1 MSERRYAEP
10 ITFTATVY
18 KVQTLATDGGVR
30 VALDLPETAIMQ
42 MAQLAECQRF
52 GVVLD
57 IEAVARPQ
65 EQLQAGN
72 GEHKPVVRRAAK
84 RRKREGDSGV

>member
-1 MSERRYAEP
+1 MSEP
-10 ITFTATVY
+10 ITFYATVY
-18 KVQTLATDGGVR
+18 KVQTLVDRGVR
-30 VALDLPETAIMQ
+30 VVLDLPETAIMQ

-52 GVVLD
+52 KVVLD
-57 IEAVARPQ
+57 IKAVARPQ

>member
-1 MSERRYAEP
+1 MSDA
-10 ITFTATVY
+10 IIFHATVY
-18 KVQTLATDGGVR
+18 KVQTLTDGGVR

-57 IEAVARPQ
+57 VTCKTGVEQENGKARNVA
-65 EQLQAGN
+65 AG
-72 GEHKPVVRRAAK
+72 AK
-84 RRKREGDSGV
+84 RKSEWKTAEAAGADSDT